1 LDTFIAIVWG
11 GDFTVLP
18 SLACFSTGCFF
29 RDQKIIDRITG
40 VTGVT
45 ITPGA
50 TISSARNTAYHTRET
65 IVGGGGFTVLI
76 RIAFSVTFP
85 FDKIKVVCTIGT
97 GGAIFSAFIAVWEGN
112 VAILA

>member
-1 LDTFIAIVWG
+1 MDTFIAIVWG
-11 GDFTVLP
+11 GVFTVLP
-18 SLACFSTGCFF
+18 SLACFSAGCFF

-85 FDKIKVVCTIGT
+85 LDKIKVVCTIGT
-97 GGAIFSAFIAVWEGN
+97 GGAIFIAFVAVWEGY
-112 VAILA
+112 VAFLA

>member
-1 LDTFIAIVWG
+1 M
-11 GDFTVLP
+11 
-18 SLACFSTGCFF
+18 ACFSTGFV

-85 FDKIKVVCTIGT
+85 LDKIKVVCTIGT
-97 GGAIFSAFIAVWEGN
+97 GGAIFIAFIAVWEGY
-112 VAILA
+112 VAFLA